1 MGFLDGL
8 KNLKNAVTG
17 GAAKVAVEASGARLA
32 EPFQVTVR
40 AVSQGVA
47 VKYSRVYLIIEG
59 VESVDVP
66 DCEIKVSQN
75 GASQTHK
82 GRGQKSGV
90 SVRHEVNIASAG
102 EIAPDQT
109 GEWTAEVRLPAG
121 ALPEFRG
128 KYSKHEYR
136 VFAGL
141 DCTGNDPDSGW
152 QPLRLS

>member
-1 MGFLDGL
+1 MGFLDSI

-17 GAAKVAVEASGARLA
+17 GAAKVSVAASGARLA
-32 EPFQVTVR
+32 EPFAVTVR
-40 AVSQGVA
+40 AVSQGVT

-66 DCEIKVSQN
+66 DCEVQVTQG

-90 SVRHEVNIASAG
+90 SVRHEVNLAAVG

-109 GEWTAEVRLPAG
+109 GEWSAEVRLPAG

-128 KYSKHEYR
+128 KFSKHEYR

-152 QPLRLS
+152 QPLRVS